1 MKTQFVW
8 YYFSQGAHVQINARN
23 DDDVDEDT
31 IIDKVKKSSGA
42 NYSIHKEKAQAFI
55 PQGKIVSRG
64 NLVVI
69 EIHFGPRVY
78 PMGSIVIALVR
89 PLVRPSVRPSLN
101 ISESAH

>member
-1 MKTQFVW
+1 MKTQIVVLWLW

-69 EIHFGPRVY
+69 EIHFMAISRLLL
-78 PMGSIVIALVR
+78 LVCDKK
-89 PLVRPSVRPSLN
+89 LVDC
-101 ISESAH
+101 